1 MLFKEYMKNYVEFCD
16 EEIAREIVLAKR
28 RYLRKEKKLRFQCTL
43 NEKADEGVEGDKQ
56 DVIIGRQDIFLE
68 EFLPLEE
75 TVENENI
82 AKNMK
87 LLSDKEK
94 KVVSLRLEED
104 MSVKEINIYLGT
116 NRRNT
121 SIEIYSR
128 AIKKIKNN
136 IGEKEKGE

>member
-1 MLFKEYMKNYVEFCD
+1 MLVG
-16 EEIAREIVLAKR
+16 
-28 RYLRKEKKLRFQCTL
+28 KK
-43 NEKADEGVEGDKQ
+43 
-56 DVIIGRQDIFLE
+56 DIFLE

-75 TVENENI
+75 TVDNEDV

-87 LLSDKEK
+87 LLSKKER

-136 IGEKEKGE
+136 VDEEKKGE

>member
-16 EEIAREIVLAKR
+16 EEIVREIVLAKR
-28 RYLRKEKKLRFQCTL
+28 RYLRKEKKLKFQCTL
-43 NEKADEGVEGDKQ
+43 NEKADADVEGDKQ
-56 DVIIGRQDIFLE
+56 DMLVGKKDIFLE

-75 TVENENI
+75 TVDNEDV

-87 LLSDKEK
+87 LLSKKER

-136 IGEKEKGE
+136 VDEEKKGE

>member
-28 RYLRKEKKLRFQCTL
+28 RYLRKEKMLKFQCTL
-43 NEKADEGVEGDKQ
+43 NEKADAGVEGDKQ
-56 DVIIGRQDIFLE
+56 DMLVGKKDIFLE

-75 TVENENI
+75 TVDNEDV

-87 LLSDKEK
+87 LLSKKER

-136 IGEKEKGE
+136 VDEEKKGE